1 MQPPLALG
9 REKRRAAYQANVNL
23 KRADIVDALREEDDR
38 ADGDDPAYA
47 PPADFNPSMRLS
59 QTGETNNVSMR
70 TSGLTLASG
79 STAYT
84 KIAERAAHSSTD
96 AAMGGSAASYAS
108 AISPAPT
115 PIAKGY
121 EWCHMVAACLGG
133 PTNNTNL
140 FCGGYHANTHM
151 LALEQKLTGKTH
163 LEVHNEVR
171 CRQGSVLAEE
181 IVYRVRKP
189 GISKIYEDAFDAQ
202 SAGFSADDYKRVRDI
217 LGKWLRQYGKRPN

>member
-9 REKRRAAYQANVNL
+9 REKRKAAHQANVNL
-23 KRADIVDALREEDDR
+23 RRAEIVDVLREEDDG
-38 ADGDDPAYA
+38 ADDDDPTYA

-59 QTGETNNVSMR
+59 QTGETNSVIMR
-70 TSGLTLASG
+70 THGLTLTSG

-84 KIAERAAHSSTD
+84 KVAERAARSSTD
-96 AAMGGSAASYAS
+96 VAMGGSAANYAS
-108 AISPAPT
+108 SIHPAPT
-115 PIAKGY
+115 PIARGY

-163 LEVHNEVR
+163 LEVQVEVR

-181 IVYRVRKP
+181 VVYRVRKP

-202 SAGFSADDYKRVRDI
+202 SAGFSADDYKRVRDD
-217 LGKWLRQYGKRPN
+217 LGNWLRRYGKRPS